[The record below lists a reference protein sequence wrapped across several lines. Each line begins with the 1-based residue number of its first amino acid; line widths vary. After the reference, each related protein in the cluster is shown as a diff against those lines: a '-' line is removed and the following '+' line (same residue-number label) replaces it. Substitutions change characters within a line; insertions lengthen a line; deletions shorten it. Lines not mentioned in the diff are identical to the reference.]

1 MRADLHE
8 SLVDWFEG
16 KVLDRT
22 GDIESI
28 LGYHLEEAHKALL
41 DLGPRNERAD
51 LVARRAGALLAT
63 AGRPA
68 FARGDMPAAVNL
80 LSRAV
85 SLLPATDPVR
95 FDCLSAL
102 AFALIETGDFARLET
117 VGAEMNAVAADSGD
131 PGVKAHAALVGLWI
145 RLFMSPE
152 GWAEDALSEATR
164 GIAVFEQLGDE
175 QGLSKSW
182 SLLGLVH
189 LYTTQFRPSEEA
201 WERSSV
207 HAHRAGN
214 RREELES
221 LSWVPIMSGPG
232 RHPWTRA
239 TRTMPKSDRAR
250 AGRQEGPVHRTLV
263 QAELEAGLGRFD
275 EALELI
281 ARSKALLEELALT
294 VWIAGP
300 LTQFAGWSTFGAA
313 TPGRREATRWGH
325 ETLSEIKEMAWSQ
338 PSTGSWPRRSTLR
351 AVSTRRTIWPR
362 RSRMRQAARM
372 STRSCCLARCACEG
386 VRRPRQR

>member
-1 MRADLHE
+1 
-8 SLVDWFEG
+8 
-16 KVLDRT
+16 
-22 GDIESI
+22 
-28 LGYHLEEAHKALL
+28 
-41 DLGPRNERAD
+41 
-51 LVARRAGALLAT
+51 
-63 AGRPA
+63 
-68 FARGDMPAAVNL
+68 MPAAVNL
-80 LSRAV
+80 LARAV

-152 GWAEDALSEATR
+152 GWAEDALSEVTR

-221 LSWVPIMSGPG
+221 LSWVPICVWAWADTRG
-232 RHPWTRA
+232 RSA
-239 TRTMPKSDRAR
+239 RTMPKRDRAR
-250 AGRQEGPVHRTLV
+250 AGRQEGPVHRTLRPGRARGGAR
-263 QAELEAGLGRFD
+263 QIRRSAGADRAVEG
-275 EALELI
+275 
-281 ARSKALLEELALT
+281 
-294 VWIAGP
+294 
-300 LTQFAGWSTFGAA
+300 FAGGAC
-313 TPGRREATRWGH
+313 TYRLDPQGR
-325 ETLSEIKEMAWSQ
+325 
-338 PSTGSWPRRSTLR
+338 
-351 AVSTRRTIWPR
+351 
-362 RSRMRQAARM
+362 
-372 STRSCCLARCACEG
+372 
-386 VRRPRQR
+386 